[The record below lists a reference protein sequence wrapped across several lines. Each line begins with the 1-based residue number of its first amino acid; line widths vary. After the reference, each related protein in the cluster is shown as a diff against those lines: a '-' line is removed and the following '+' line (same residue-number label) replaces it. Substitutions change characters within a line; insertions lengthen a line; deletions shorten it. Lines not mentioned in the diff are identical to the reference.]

1 MIHKNELAILEFDD
15 VYDSVIMPTHE
26 KLDLT
31 LPRKCVYGFLADH
44 IDQYALKIKAKKVAE
59 FESATKIYPI
69 YTINHKGFD
78 LVLVQ
83 APVGAAP
90 AAQLMDWLIGYGVRE
105 IISTGTCGCL
115 VDIAEGTFLVPT
127 RALRQEG
134 TSFHYVRP
142 SRYIDINSVAISAI
156 EDLFKKRGLKYSE
169 VMTWTTDGFYR
180 ETKDLVKYRVEEGCS
195 VVEMECSALASVA
208 EMRKAIWGEILF
220 TADTLADIENY
231 DQRNW
236 AKDSFAYAL
245 ELAMDAVILIQ
256 NYK

>member
-31 LPRKCVYGFLADH
+31 LPRKCVYGFLGDH
-44 IDQYALKIKAKKVAE
+44 IDQYAIKNKAKKIVE
-59 FESATKIYPI
+59 FDSATKTYPI
-69 YTINHKGFD
+69 YIINHKDYD
-78 LVLVQ
+78 LTLVQ
-83 APVGAAP
+83 APVGSAP
-90 AAQLMDWLIGYGVRE
+90 AAQLMDWLIGYGVKE
-105 IISTGTCGCL
+105 IISTGTCGGL
-115 VDIAEGTFLVPT
+115 VAMPESTFIVPT

-142 SRYIDINSVAISAI
+142 SRYIDLNSVAISAI

-180 ETKDLVKYRVEEGCS
+180 ETKNLVKYRVEEGCS
-195 VVEMECSALASVA
+195 VVEMECSALAAVA
-208 EMRKAIWGEILF
+208 EMRNVVFGEILF

-236 AKDSFAYAL
+236 AKDSLAYAL
-245 ELAMDAVILIQ
+245 ELAMDAVILIK
-256 NYK
+256 NNK

>member
-1 MIHKNELAILEFDD
+1 MIHKNDLAILEFDD
-15 VYDSVIMPTHE
+15 SYESVLMPDHE
-26 KLDLT
+26 KLGIK
-31 LPRKCVYGFLADH
+31 LPPKCVFGFLADH
-44 IDQYALKIKAKKVAE
+44 IDEYARENKAKKIAE

-69 YTINHKGFD
+69 YSINHKGYD
-78 LVLVQ
+78 LALVQ
-83 APVGAAP
+83 APVGAAS

-115 VDIAEGTFLVPT
+115 IDMPESTFLIPIM
-127 RALRQEG
+127 ALRQEG

-142 SRYIDINSVAISAI
+142 TRYIDINPLATSAI
-156 EDLFKKRGLKYSE
+156 KDIFKKRKLKYKE

-195 VVEMECSALASVA
+195 VVEMECSALAAVA
-208 EMRKAIWGEILF
+208 EMRKVIWGEILF

-236 AKDSFAYAL
+236 ARDTFAYAL
-245 ELAMDAVILIQ
+245 ELAMDAVCKI
-256 NYK
+256 